1 MFQKEKKKDTAK
13 SENRMGKR
21 KVVAAWGGDRKEKWL
36 KKGEKWEKRMQ
47 RMGGEVKSGWREG
60 SK

>member
-1 MFQKEKKKDTAK
+1 
-13 SENRMGKR
+13 MGKR
-21 KVVAAWGGDRKEKWL
+21 KVVAAWGGGGDRKEKWL